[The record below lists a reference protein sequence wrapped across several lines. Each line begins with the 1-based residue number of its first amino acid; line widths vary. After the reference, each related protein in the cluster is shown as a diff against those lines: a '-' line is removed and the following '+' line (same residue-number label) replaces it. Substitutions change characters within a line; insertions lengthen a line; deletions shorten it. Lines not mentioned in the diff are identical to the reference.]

1 MKHRPLLWLL
11 LFATLVTSGCAL
23 SPHFEKPTLTV
34 RKIEVVQANFAEQH
48 LRLRLSAHNPNDR
61 ALPIDGIDYTVYVAG
76 DELGHGSTTSP
87 FTVPPRGDAEF
98 DATLTTR
105 LSAVILK
112 ILPSLRDGGRALDY
126 RVVGEVRSSLPFLG
140 HIPFDQQGRLN

>member
-1 MKHRPLLWLL
+1 MNRRPTLWLL
-11 LFATLVTSGCAL
+11 LVVALAMAGCAL

-61 ALPIDGIDYTVYVAG
+61 ALPIEGIEYTVYLAG
-76 DELGHGSTTSP
+76 DELGHGSTTSA

-105 LSAVILK
+105 LSAVVVK
-112 ILPSLRDGGRALDY
+112 ILPRLRDGGRALDY

-140 HIPFDQQGRLN
+140 HIPFDQQGHLD